1 MNAENKTSQ
10 DFLRKAGRA
19 ATWLA
24 HALIFPLN
32 IHLRR
37 KGVWNKV
44 SADFGKLGVY
54 LLSWNLVLPLGVMG
68 FPRAEKVL
76 KEEGLDPALVQQLAP
91 GKQVYVIKEED
102 GLLGKM
108 ATLSSISPAFL
119 WPPIYSNRISNDFVV
134 AFANA
139 QVSSMFNDVC
149 AVYIKPPESQA
160 RAVRRMQTAVHEK
173 TGGYYTYH
181 PPVKVRERYQ
191 ATLLHEIRHCSK
203 DNQALPSGVLQE
215 GDADYHGIMVLAGS
229 KKDPSLTQRFLV
241 AASFS
246 DGDKAHGVA
255 LYLDARFR
263 QKPVPAQVEIE
274 SANVI
279 AKAIVGND
287 DLLWAYAGGYCAA
300 GADCRKSA
308 KPGLPPLV
316 KRRLELYED
325 SYSAVFVPVSPAPK
339 IIPPAPLSP
348 WWPAV

>member
-10 DFLRKAGRA
+10 DFLRKAGQA
-19 ATWLA
+19 AAWLA

-37 KGVWNKV
+37 KGIWNKV
-44 SADFGKLGVY
+44 SGDFGKLGVY
-54 LLSWNLVLPLGVMG
+54 LLSWNLVLPLGVIG

-91 GKQVYVIKEED
+91 GKKVHVIKEAD

-108 ATLSSISPAFL
+108 ATLSSMSPAFL
-119 WPPIYSNRISNDFVV
+119 WPLTYSNRISNDFVT

-139 QVSSMFNDVC
+139 QVSSIFNDVC
-149 AVYIKPPESQA
+149 ALYIKSAENQEQT
-160 RAVRRMQTAVHEK
+160 VRRMQGVVHK
-173 TGGYYTYH
+173 RTGGHYTYSA
-181 PPVKVRERYQ
+181 PVTTREYYQ
-191 ATLLHEIRHCSK
+191 AVLLHEIRHCSK

-215 GDADYHGIMVLAGS
+215 GDADYHGIMALAGD
-229 KKDPSLTQRFLV
+229 KNDPTLMQRFLV

-263 QKPVPAQVEIE
+263 QKPVPAQAEIE
-274 SANVI
+274 SANAA

-287 DLLWAYAGGYCAA
+287 DLMWAYAGGYCAA
-300 GADCRKSA
+300 GADCKESA

-325 SYSAVFVPVSPAPK
+325 SYSAVFVPVPPAPK
-339 IIPPAPLSP
+339 ITPPAPLSP